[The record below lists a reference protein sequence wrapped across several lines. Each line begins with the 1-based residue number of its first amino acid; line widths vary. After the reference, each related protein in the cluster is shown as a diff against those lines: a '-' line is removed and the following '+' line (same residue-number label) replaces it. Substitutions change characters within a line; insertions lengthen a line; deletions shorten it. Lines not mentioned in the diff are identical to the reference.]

1 MKHLL
6 HSLTLCVVMLFAAIV
21 AKAQGDVTAK
31 WDFKNDLPEGIQT
44 ATNYQKTT
52 VDIPSTVEG
61 VSMHVDA
68 TNGKLYCV
76 GRNNAQFNEGTKL
89 QVPVKSTR
97 DIVVVENYP
106 NFQGYT
112 IGGVAATA
120 DVNEHRATTDEV
132 AKGYVE
138 IVATA
143 SGYLYSVQVTFVSA
157 ISTKELYSTDFS
169 NWGAYETTAND
180 KEVTTATW
188 NTKYSHEKL
197 TFSVFNTQIGATN
210 FNTGKFPD
218 WTGGMLMAAKSD
230 NPYIETS
237 ALASITK
244 VHFRH
249 GATGGNRGWK
259 LLAKGDGDAD
269 WVVVSSTVANPAGG
283 CDVDVDI
290 NKTNCQLRF
299 ENITNNQNAYLLE
312 LAIYGQVDMSK
323 TPALGKVT
331 VNGTDYQAAD
341 ICEEDADGNMCAT
354 IEISKK
360 KQMVDKDNNPVVF
373 GTPDNGEIQSIE
385 YTKVDDISTLVTVV
399 VKAGDQTATYKLTV
413 AFKPDYTLTYYN
425 TDGSVLEATQQV
437 EKDSPIATL
446 RNSDGVI
453 VADGKAFR
461 GWFVE
466 ADGGR
471 KYTAEDIVTGPT
483 ALYAVATDIEV
494 ASDVNRYTYNLT
506 DPYFYAEDHEGFV
519 PTAGAFH
526 DKQHGWA
533 FGADDKINIISGRH
547 SLIFITGCK
556 YSGANTVT
564 LKNGEAEVGTITLD
578 KTNDGVMQSI
588 EYTGE
593 PGTLTL
599 SFDGGMYIHKLVVAN
614 LGDASTEKN
623 ELGYYVVEAGNAG
636 NFLTMLDLANA
647 NAKADER
654 TCIFLPN
661 GTYDLGETVLTTV
674 SGNNISII
682 GQSMDKTI
690 IKNAP
695 KVKNEGIGTTA
706 TLYVTGKNLYMQD
719 LTLQNALD
727 YYNSGSA
734 GRAVCLQDKG
744 DGTICKNVKMLS
756 YQDTYYSNGN
766 GKYYW
771 EDSEIHGTV
780 DFLCGGGDVYYNRC
794 KIVVEKRQA
803 DGKGGCTIAAPY
815 TDNGCQWGYVMN
827 NCTVDNYAENFNFGR
842 AWGGTPRLAYLNTT
856 LLQPDKIIKDRFTV
870 GGMNVPADKFVEYN
884 TMDAQGNVV
893 SPASNVLTFK
903 KDKKENTMETILT
916 ADQAAEYALD
926 KVFPTWTPDAD
937 CAQIGLGLLSA
948 TDGNISW
955 TAADGAKAYAV
966 FYDDKF
972 VGMTSATT
980 WAVAAGETADKF
992 VVRPANAMGGF
1003 GGGSTTTT
1011 GINSLKVNAENVLS
1025 TSFYSLDGSRVDG
1038 SQHGVLIMV
1047 QKMTDGSIKT
1057 AKIVK

>member
-6 HSLTLCVVMLFAAIV
+6 NSLTLLVMMLMLSMM

-31 WDFKNDLPEGIQT
+31 WDFKNDLPEGIQA
-44 ATNYQKTT
+44 ATNYQGKA
-52 VDIPSTVEG
+52 VDIPSTVVG

-68 TNGKLYCV
+68 TKGKLYCV
-76 GRNNAQFNEGTKL
+76 GRNNAQFNEGTIL

-97 DIVVVENYP
+97 DIVTVENYP
-106 NFQGYT
+106 NYQSYT

-138 IVATA
+138 IVGTAT
-143 SGYLYSVQVTFVSA
+143 SYLYSVQVTYVSA
-157 ISTKELYSTDFS
+157 ITTKELYSTDFS
-169 NWGAYETTAND
+169 AWKAYETAAND
-180 KEVTTATW
+180 KEVTKAKW
-188 NTKYSHEKL
+188 KTKYSHETL

-210 FNTGKFPD
+210 FNTAKFPD
-218 WTGGMLMAAKSD
+218 WTGGMLMAAKSET
-230 NPYIETS
+230 PYIETS

-269 WVVVSSTVANPAGG
+269 WVVVSNTVANPAGG

-312 LAIYGQVDMSK
+312 LAIYGQVDLSK

-331 VNGTDYQAAD
+331 VNGTDYQTAD
-341 ICEEDADGNMCAT
+341 ICEEDNDGNMCAT

-360 KQMVDKDNNPVVF
+360 EQMVSKDANPVVF

-385 YTKVDDISTLVTVV
+385 YTKVDDMSTLVTAV
-399 VKAGDQTATYKLTV
+399 VKSGDQTATYKLTV

-425 TDGSVLEATQQV
+425 TDGTVLEATQQV

-466 ADGGR
+466 ADGGK
-471 KYTAEDIVTGPT
+471 KYTTEDIVTGPT
-483 ALYAVATDIEV
+483 CLYAVATDIEV

-506 DPYFYAEDHEGFV
+506 DPYFYAEDHEGFN
-519 PTAGAFH
+519 PTNGAFH
-526 DKQHGWA
+526 DKQHGWS
-533 FGADDKINIISGRH
+533 FGAGGKIDIISGRH
-547 SLIFITGCK
+547 SLIFLTGCK
-556 YSGANTVT
+556 YSGATTAT
-564 LKNGEAEVGTITLD
+564 LKNGETEVGFITLD
-578 KTNDGVMQSI
+578 KSNDGVMQSI

-593 PGTLTL
+593 PGTLTI

-654 TCIFLPN
+654 TCIFLPD
-661 GTYDLGETVLTTV
+661 GTYDLGETALTTV

-695 KVKNEGIGTTA
+695 KTKNEGIGTTA

-727 YYNSGSA
+727 YYSTGSA

-794 KIVVEKRQA
+794 KLVVEKRTKK
-803 DGKGGCTIAAPY
+803 GPGGCTIAAPY

-856 LLQPDKIIKDRFTV
+856 LLQPDKIIKERFTTD
-870 GGMNVPADKFVEYN
+870 GMNVPADKFVEYN

-937 CAQIGLGLLSA
+937 CVQFKLGLLKKG
-948 TDGNISW
+948 DNVVSW
-955 TAADGAKAYAV
+955 DAVDGAKAYAV
-966 FYDDKF
+966 FYKNSF
-972 VGMTSATT
+972 TGMTTATT
-980 WAVAAGETADKF
+980 WALAAGESADGF
-992 VVRPANAMGGF
+992 MVRAANAMGGF
-1003 GGGSTTTT
+1003 GDGSTTTA
-1011 GINSLKVNAENVLS
+1011 GMNSMKVAGENVLS
-1025 TSFYSLDGSRVDG
+1025 TSFYTVDGTRVDG

-1047 QKMTDGSIKT
+1047 QKMTDGSVKTSKIIK
-1057 AKIVK
+1057 

>member
-1 MKHLL
+1 MTML
-6 HSLTLCVVMLFAAIV
+6 VMMLMLSAM

-31 WDFKNDLPEGIQT
+31 WDFKNDLPEGIQA
-44 ATNYQKTT
+44 ATNYEKTT

-68 TNGKLYCV
+68 TVGKLNCV
-76 GRNNAQFNEGTKL
+76 GRNNAQFNENTIL

-106 NFQGYT
+106 TYQGYT
-112 IGGVAATA
+112 IGGVAATS

-138 IVATA
+138 IVGTAT
-143 SGYLYSVQVTFVSA
+143 SYIYSVQVTFVSA

-169 NWGAYETTAND
+169 TWGAYEKNADD
-180 KEVTTATW
+180 KNVTTVTW
-188 NTKYSHEKL
+188 KTKYSHENL
-197 TFSVFNTQIGATN
+197 TFSIFNTQIGAKN

-218 WTGGMLMAAKSD
+218 WTGGMLMAAKSET
-230 NPYIETS
+230 PYIETS
-237 ALASITK
+237 ALASVTK

-269 WVVVSSTVANPAGG
+269 WVVVSNTVANPAGG
-283 CDVDVDI
+283 CDVDVDV
-290 NKTNCQLRF
+290 NRTNCKLRF

-312 LAIYGQVDMSK
+312 LAIYGQVDLSK

-331 VNGTDYQAAD
+331 VNGVDYQTAD
-341 ICEEDADGNMCAT
+341 VCEEDNDGNMCAT

-360 KQMVDKDNNPVVF
+360 EKMVDKDANPVVF
-373 GTPDNGEIQSIE
+373 GTPDNGEIQSVE
-385 YTKVDDISTLVTVV
+385 YTKVDDMNTLVTAV
-399 VKAGDQTATYKLTV
+399 VKAGDQTVTYKLTV

-425 TDGSVLEATQQV
+425 TDGTVLEATQQV
-437 EKDSPIATL
+437 EKDSPIAAL

-471 KYTAEDIVTGPT
+471 KFTAEDIVTGPT
-483 ALYAVATDIEV
+483 SLYAVATDIEV
-494 ASDVNRYTYNLT
+494 ASDVNRYTYDLT
-506 DPYFYAEDHEGFV
+506 NPYFYAEDHEGFN

-556 YSGANTVT
+556 YSGASNVK
-564 LKNGEAEVGTITLD
+564 LMNGDTEIASVALD

-588 EYTGE
+588 EYVGDAA
-593 PGTLTL
+593 TLTL
-599 SFDGGMYIHKLVVAN
+599 AFDGGMYLHKLVVAN

-623 ELGYYVVEAGNAG
+623 AAGYYVVEAGNAG

-647 NAKADER
+647 NANDNER

-661 GTYDLGETVLTTV
+661 GTYDLGETALTTI

-682 GQSMDKTI
+682 GESMDKTV

-695 KVKNEGIGTTA
+695 KIKNEGIGTTA
-706 TLYVTGKNLYMQD
+706 TLYVTGKNLYIQD

-756 YQDTYYSNGN
+756 YQDTYYSNNN
-766 GKYYW
+766 GGKFYW

-794 KIVVEKRQA
+794 KFVVEKRQA

-815 TDNGCQWGYVMN
+815 TDGTKWGYVMN
-827 NCTVDNYAENFNFGR
+827 ECVVDNYAENFNYGR

-856 LLQPDKIIKDRFTV
+856 LLQPDKIIKDRFTT

-884 TMDAQGNVV
+884 TIDAQGNVV

-926 KVFPTWTPDAD
+926 KVFPTWTPDAY
-937 CAQIGLGLLSA
+937 CAQVGLGLLA
-948 TDGNISW
+948 KGDNAITW
-955 TAADGAKAYAV
+955 TAVEGAKTYAV
-966 FYDDKF
+966 FYDGKF
-972 VGMTSATT
+972 VGMTSDTSWSIA
-980 WAVAAGETADKF
+980 ESESADKF
-992 VVRPANAMGGF
+992 VVRAANAMGGF
-1003 GGGSTTTT
+1003 GAGSTTTT
-1011 GINSLKVNAENVLS
+1011 GINSLKTGGENVAS
-1025 TSFYSLDGSRVDG
+1025 TMFYDLQGARVDG

-1047 QKMTDGSIKT
+1047 QKMTDGSVKT

>member
-6 HSLTLCVVMLFAAIV
+6 KSMTLCVMMLLTAAV
-21 AKAQGDVTAK
+21 AMAQGDVTAK
-31 WDFKNDLPEGIQT
+31 WDFKNDLPEGIQA

-68 TNGKLYCV
+68 TKGKLYCV
-76 GRNNAQFNEGTKL
+76 GRNNAQFNENTVL

-97 DIVVVENYP
+97 DVVVVENYP
-106 NFQGYT
+106 TYQSYT

-143 SGYLYSVQVTFVSA
+143 TVYLYSVQVTFVSA
-157 ISTKELYSTDFS
+157 VSVKELYSTDFS
-169 NWGAYETTAND
+169 TWGAYEQKADD
-180 KEVTTATW
+180 KNVTNVEW
-188 NTKYSHEKL
+188 KTKYSHENL
-197 TFSVFNTQIGATN
+197 TFSIFNTQIGATN

-218 WTGGMLMAAKSD
+218 WTGGMLMCAKSD
-230 NPYIETS
+230 NPYVETS
-237 ALASITK
+237 ALASVTK

-269 WVVVSSTVANPAGG
+269 WVVVSSSVANPAQG
-283 CDVDVDI
+283 CDVDVDV
-290 NKTNCQLRF
+290 NKTNCKLRF
-299 ENITNNQNAYLLE
+299 ENITTNQNAYLLE
-312 LAIYGQVDMSK
+312 LAIYGLVDLSK
-323 TPALGKVT
+323 TPALGKIT
-331 VNGTDYQAAD
+331 VNGVDYQTAD
-341 ICEEDADGNMCAT
+341 ICGEDNDGNMCAT

-360 KQMVDKDNNPVVF
+360 EKMVDKDSNPVIF
-373 GTPDNGEIQSIE
+373 GTPDNGDIQSVE
-385 YTKVDDISTLVTVV
+385 YTKVDDNSTLVTVV
-399 VKAGDQTATYKLTV
+399 VTAGNQTLTYKFTV

-446 RNSDGVI
+446 RNNDGVI

-471 KYTAEDIVTGPT
+471 KYTTDDIVTGPT
-483 ALYAVATDIEV
+483 SLYAVATDIEV
-494 ASDVNRYTYNLT
+494 ASDVNRYTYTLT
-506 DPYFYAEDHEGFV
+506 DQYFYAEDHEGFC
-519 PTAGAFH
+519 PTGGAFH

-533 FGADDKINIISGRH
+533 FGADDKIDIISGRH
-547 SLIFITGCK
+547 SLIFVTGCK
-556 YSGANTVT
+556 YSNASTIK
-564 LKNGEAEVGTITLD
+564 LMKGETEVGSITLD
-578 KTNDGVMQSI
+578 KNSDGVMQSI

-593 PGTLTL
+593 AGTLTL
-599 SFDGGMYIHKLVVAN
+599 VADGGMYMHKLVVAN

-623 ELGYYVVEAGNAG
+623 ELGYYVCEAGNAG

-647 NAKADER
+647 NSSATER
-654 TCIFLPN
+654 TCIFLPD
-661 GTYDLGETVLTTV
+661 GTYDLGKTVLTTV

-695 KVKNEGIGTTA
+695 DVKNEGIGTTA
-706 TLYVTGKNLYMQD
+706 TLFVTGKNLYLQD

-727 YYNSGSA
+727 YYASGSA

-744 DGTICKNVKMLS
+744 DNTICKNVRMLS

-771 EDSEIHGTV
+771 EDSDIHGTV

-794 KIVVEKRQA
+794 TFVTELRQA
-803 DGKGGCTIAAPY
+803 DGKGECTIAAPY
-815 TDNGCQWGYVMN
+815 TDNGCKWGYVMN
-827 NCTVDNYAENFNFGR
+827 DCTVDAKSEKFNFGR
-842 AWGGTPRLAYLNTT
+842 AWGGTPRLAYINTT
-856 LLQPDKIIKDRFTV
+856 LLQPEKISATRFTT
-870 GGMNVPADKFVEYN
+870 GGMNFPADKFVEYHSV
-884 TMDAQGNVV
+884 DAQGNVV
-893 SPASNVLTFK
+893 SPETNVLKFT
-903 KDKKENTMETILT
+903 KDKKVNEMETILT
-916 ADQAAEYALD
+916 AEQAAEYALD
-926 KVFPTWTPDAD
+926 KVFPTWTPAADAK
-937 CAQIGLGLLSA
+937 QLGLGLLTVADNS
-948 TDGNISW
+948 ISW
-955 TAADGAKAYAV
+955 SAVEGAKAYAV
-966 FYDDKF
+966 FNNGQF
-972 VGMTSATT
+972 VGMTAATT
-980 WAVAAGETADKF
+980 WALGAGEKADDF
-992 VVRPANAMGGF
+992 VVRAANAMGGF
-1003 GGGSTTTT
+1003 GNGSTTTT
-1011 GINSLKVNAENVLS
+1011 GINSLKVNAEGVAS
-1025 TSFYSLDGSRVDG
+1025 TVFYDLQGARVDG
-1038 SQHGVLIMV
+1038 SQHGVLVMV

-1057 AKIVK
+1057 TKVVK